1 MLITVTLSE
10 RQEVRRAE
18 RDQGGAWP
26 GPRTA
31 LRARAGAPEGLCG
44 SGGAM
49 ARQCA
54 IVVQRCTQAR
64 EGEEE
69 GGSLGQLGE

>member
-1 MLITVTLSE
+1 M
-10 RQEVRRAE
+10 RRAK
-18 RDQGGAWP
+18 GLVGAWL

-31 LRARAGAPEGLCG
+31 LRSRAGAPEGLCG
-44 SGGAM
+44 SAGAM

-64 EGEEE
+64 EPEEE